1 MSEIRGIC
9 PKCGASYWGSVLTNR
24 AMRKCTECGSDL
36 AITEN
41 GVPMGTGYSNITAG
55 TCKTVPKY
63 KKKYG
68 GGATIIN

>member
-1 MSEIRGIC
+1 MSELRRIC
-9 PKCGASYWGSVLTNR
+9 PKCGASYWGAVLTNR
-24 AMRKCTECGSDL
+24 TTRKCTECGSDL
-36 AITEN
+36 ATTEN
-41 GVPMGTGYSNITAG
+41 GVPTAAGYSDITVG

>member
-9 PKCGASYWGSVLTNR
+9 PKCGASYWDSVLTNR
-24 AMRKCTECGSDL
+24 AMRKC
-36 AITEN
+36 TEN
-41 GVPMGTGYSNITAG
+41 GVPMGTGYSNITVG